1 MKVTL
6 LILLISFLSSCD
18 PCKQLSR
25 PKYQKCFKV
34 VSDTISI
41 KDTLTIHD
49 TIKVAEVRYDWLIK
63 HDTIIDTKKVY
74 YRRSGDTTIVI
85 CKADTIY
92 RVKQVVREL
101 KVPYT
106 KYLYKESFNWWWVL
120 IPIFILIAIK
130 LF

>member
-1 MKVTL
+1 MRITL
-6 LILLISFLSSCD
+6 LILLLSFFASCD

-25 PKYQKCFKV
+25 PKYQKCFKAF
-34 VSDTISI
+34 SDTISI

-49 TIKVAEVRYDWLIK
+49 TIKVPEARYDWLIK

-85 CKADTIY
+85 CKGDTIY
-92 RVKQVVREL
+92 RVKEVVREL
-101 KVPYT
+101 KVPFT
-106 KYLYKESFNWWWVL
+106 KFLYKVARDWWWVL